1 MSIFKKFTAV
11 ALSAALFAAPLPEI
25 NSASAASGIYVKY
38 RTADEIA
45 EYMRNHP
52 FNYNASEFDALPS
65 YTQTPYEPGKLS
77 DATLENALNALN
89 TVRFIAGLDEVS
101 LSDNYNDL
109 AQAGT
114 LVNAVNDELTHSPS
128 QPSGMSDEL
137 YEKCLEGSS
146 SSNIGWE
153 YGSLAENIIYGWMSD
168 ADSSNISRV
177 GHRRWCLN
185 PSMKQT
191 GFGNTGK
198 YYAMYAFDGVWN
210 ETEYYGVSWPA
221 QIMPAELFGNNDP
234 WSISMGYQVDPSNV
248 NVNLVRKN
256 DGKRWSFSQTAAD
269 GYFNVE
275 NNNYGKKG
283 CIIFRP
289 DNISYSAGDSFE
301 VTITGLDET
310 ISYTVEFC
318 DINADEPAITKT
330 SLEELINFILKKEYN
345 IEKVSDFN
353 DDGNIDVFD
362 AVVAR
367 RSLTS

>member
-52 FNYNASEFDALPS
+52 FNYNASEFDAFPS

-137 YEKCLEGSS
+137 YEKCLEGTS
-146 SSNIGWE
+146 SSNIGWG

-248 NVNLVRKN
+248 NVNLVRKS

-362 AVVAR
+362 AVIAR